1 MVAIVFIFSPFRK
14 WFSNISSVPA
24 HTGVAS
30 GGGRL
35 PCCLLL
41 CYWILEEDE
50 LKHLCKSNKQK
61 KKIKPKPQGK
71 RKRTKERTKIRYS
84 RKGVGRWGEERGQWG
99 QCTGAA
105 VRKNAISV
113 EGGGN

>member
-14 WFSNISSVPA
+14 WFSNIPSVPA

-61 KKIKPKPQGK
+61 KKSNQNPKK
-71 RKRTKERTKIRYS
+71 KEKEQ
-84 RKGVGRWGEERGQWG
+84 KKEQ
-99 QCTGAA
+99 
-105 VRKNAISV
+105 K
-113 EGGGN
+113 